1 MAFVSAIGCVSRA
14 KTFGANIAH
23 RQMMQTLT
31 QVSMIDH
38 CLIREKLLSWG
49 CLQYMPMI
57 SICSE
62 QSSWEQVTLLSLN
75 DCCLVQNGFATYVAE
90 ALENFWRVNK
100 QSQWFKEHPIL
111 HDEPCQCVSWRAGTR
126 IVVCIFLGS
135 KIVVEPNLLRI
146 LIYGTGFLWW
156 SMEMI
161 VMHTGDDLS
170 MW

>member
-1 MAFVSAIGCVSRA
+1 
-14 KTFGANIAH
+14 
-23 RQMMQTLT
+23 
-31 QVSMIDH
+31 
-38 CLIREKLLSWG
+38 
-49 CLQYMPMI
+49 MPMI

-146 LIYGTGFLWW
+146 LIYGTGVPLV
-156 SMEMI
+156 I
-161 VMHTGDDLS
+161 HGDDCDAHRRRSFQCGNIKLRCVPRIS
-170 MW
+170 F